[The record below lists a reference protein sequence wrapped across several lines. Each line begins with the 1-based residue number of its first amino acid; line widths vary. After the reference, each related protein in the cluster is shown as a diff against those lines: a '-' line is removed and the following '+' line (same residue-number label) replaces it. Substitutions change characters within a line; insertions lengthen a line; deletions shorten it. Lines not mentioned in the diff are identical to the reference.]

1 MSNPIVN
8 FFQRIFHWF
17 TSDRGQAV
25 AKAIE
30 AAAIDAEPLV
40 QAIALAI
47 PNRTV
52 QEIVKAYELY
62 AVPFAMKESQLSD
75 PTQQGLALR
84 DLATSILKKN
94 HQDASANVLNAAV
107 EIALAQVTT
116 K

>member
-17 TSDRGQAV
+17 SSPNGQAT

-30 AAAIDAEPLV
+30 QAAIDAEPLV
-40 QAIALAI
+40 AAISALVPNRTFQTIALA
-47 PNRTV
+47 
-52 QEIVKAYELY
+52 YEKY
-62 AVPFAMKESQLSD
+62 AVPFAMTEAQMAD
-75 PTQQGLALR
+75 PAQQGLALR
-84 DLATSILKKN
+84 DLATTVLKKN

-107 EIALAQVTT
+107 ELAVANVTT